1 MTGKTKQGKNKREV
15 VSVPAASD
23 DQKQNAFRYQLIS
36 EKAYELY
43 QKRGCCD
50 GCDLDDWLEAERLI
64 TLEVAAQVTDVRKRK
79 L

>member
-1 MTGKTKQGKNKREV
+1 MTGKTKQRKKV
-15 VSVPAASD
+15 LSVPVASD
-23 DQKQNAFRYQLIS
+23 KTKQNDLRHQLIS

-64 TLEVAAQVTDVRKRK
+64 TVEVAARTTDVRKRK